1 MRKKKQKHHA
11 DRYAQ
16 LSDSFLKYLRRHLP
30 GFRAEPVR
38 VQIAILGMIMQAPTK
53 YRQHSYYEGWASF
66 NYQELERK
74 FGRGKFAGINESLG
88 IFLSVDD
95 WSKVEGRTKPYMLT
109 DLVTDIR
116 AKFLAGVTRRTT
128 YLLTEDGQIQ
138 RTMPAQA
145 VEAKANS
152 GQTRKGWKGK
162 RVKTAVPVNQYMLKE
177 LMVTVGALLYQAEHG
192 FPQAHL
198 FHDRPDPDYLR
209 ELYDEARVI
218 LHLSRNKIAP
228 GFVPH
233 RYAES
238 DSGRLYARGVNL
250 QNAYRPIRQAA
261 LDGMYDYDIENC
273 HYSILDQMAH
283 KHGYE
288 CGAVKHYLADKKN
301 VRASLAVEF
310 DVNVNQVKRALIAL
324 VYGATFSEDPQHA
337 LPKVLGVDKARA
349 MYQHPQFLAL
359 RDDVAAARS
368 AILRGH
374 PVTRQ
379 TIKNL
384 RGLTINIKKHDARQ
398 QLAHLLQGV
407 EAVALE
413 AAHRLYPDHIVLLQ
427 HDGFTSTR
435 PLDHKAIELTI
446 FEATGYRLE
455 VLEGERIDCRLDDA
469 LNDPPLKNQIEIEPQ
484 PNPGA
489 GFGVSLVS

>member
-16 LSDSFLKYLRRHLP
+16 LSDSFLKYLRRYLP

-53 YRQHSYYEGWASF
+53 YRQHSYYQGWASF

-74 FGRGKFAGINESLG
+74 FGRGRFAGINESLG

-128 YLLTEDGQIQ
+128 HLLTEDGQIQ
-138 RTMPAQA
+138 RTLPVQA

-162 RVKTAVPVNQYMLKE
+162 SVRTAVPVNQYMLKE
-177 LMVTVGALLYQAEHG
+177 LMTSIGALLYQAEHG
-192 FPQAHL
+192 FPQGNL
-198 FHDRPDPDYLR
+198 FHDHPDPDYLR

-218 LHLSRNKIAP
+218 LHLSRNKIAN
-228 GFVPH
+228 GFVTH

-250 QNAYRPIRQAA
+250 QNAYRPVRQAA

-288 CGAVKHYLADKKN
+288 CGAVKQYLANKEP
-301 VRASLAVEF
+301 VRRALAVEF
-310 DVNVNQVKRALIAL
+310 DVNVNQVKQALIAL
-324 VYGATFSEDPQHA
+324 VYGATFSEEPQHA
-337 LPKVLGVDKARA
+337 LPKVLGVEKALA

-379 TIKNL
+379 TIKNM
-384 RGLTINIKKHDARQ
+384 RGLTINVKKHDARQ

-435 PLDHKAIELTI
+435 PLDHKAIELAI

-455 VLEGERIDCRLDDA
+455 VLEGQFVTCRLDDA
-469 LNDPPLKNQIEIEPQ
+469 LNAHPLKNQIKTGLQ
-484 PNPGA
+484 ANAGA